1 MISLEISKK
10 SIQSNAGSLPISD
23 HDEITRKLAMLIE
36 GECSSL
42 SVNQVAAKF
51 GFSRQRYFQLRTLF
65 LEQGG
70 QGLISSKR
78 GPKSNY
84 RRPQEVVCQVIR
96 HRFLDPEATTE
107 VIAQKLRQSNFRV
120 SKRTV
125 DRVITQFGLQK
136 KTLSVSP
143 SKNADRTGNLS
154 HSPKKSA
161 RDNQSSQ
168 RRTRRPPT
176 SGR

>member
-1 MISLEISKK
+1 MIPLEISKK
-10 SIQSNAGSLPISD
+10 SIQSDSGSLPISD
-23 HDEITRKLAMLIE
+23 TDEITRKLAMLIE
-36 GECSSL
+36 GECGSL
-42 SVNQVAAKF
+42 SVDQVAAKF

-65 LEQGG
+65 LEHGG

-125 DRVITQFGLQK
+125 DRVIAQFGLQK
-136 KTLSVSP
+136 KTLSVQSA
-143 SKNADRTGNLS
+143 KTADRTGNLS
-154 HSPKKSA
+154 HPQKKSA

-176 SGR
+176 AGR